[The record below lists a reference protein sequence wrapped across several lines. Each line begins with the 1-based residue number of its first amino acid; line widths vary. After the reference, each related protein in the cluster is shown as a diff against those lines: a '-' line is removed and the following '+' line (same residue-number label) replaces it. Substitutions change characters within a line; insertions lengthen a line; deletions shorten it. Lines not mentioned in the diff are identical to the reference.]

1 MYYVVAGSSVSYV
14 RTCSTYVHSSR
25 ARAKRKIEKA
35 PTFERGCATCSRSK
49 RRVISHQP
57 HSLITRS
64 SDLRIISAYRYHVVS
79 TMGTGAASSSSG
91 ALGLALFAAVTSLSV
106 FYKRR
111 QEEARQGNMNV
122 LREQFKRGS
131 ICYSDFPPV
140 VKDVLERCKLAYLA
154 TVDREDDSSHLS
166 LMRFTY
172 LPEDGV
178 IVMSTNMK
186 TKKFSM
192 LQKQTGV
199 ALLVNDFDQFDDRK
213 CTGAAITL
221 NGRCYIVEP
230 GPEAERF
237 RQAHLRAN
245 PRYPQFIVGEDIAI
259 LAVEVQKARICDI
272 HDRVTKWSVG
282 EGLTPP
288 AS

>member
-1 MYYVVAGSSVSYV
+1 
-14 RTCSTYVHSSR
+14 
-25 ARAKRKIEKA
+25 
-35 PTFERGCATCSRSK
+35 
-49 RRVISHQP
+49 
-57 HSLITRS
+57 
-64 SDLRIISAYRYHVVS
+64 
-79 TMGTGAASSSSG
+79 MGTGVASSSSE

-106 FYKRR
+106 FYAQRKRR
-111 QEEARQGNMNV
+111 QEEARQGNINV
-122 LREQFKRGS
+122 LREQFKKGLRPP
-131 ICYSDFPPV
+131 FPPV

-154 TVDREDDSSHLS
+154 TVDRENDTSHLS

-172 LPEDGV
+172 LAEDGV

-199 ALLVNDFDQFDDRK
+199 ALLVTDFDQFDDRK

-230 GPEAERF
+230 GPDAERF

-245 PRYPQFIVGEDIAI
+245 PRYPQFIVGEDIAM
-259 LAVEVQKARICDI
+259 LAVEVQNARICDI
-272 HDRVTKWSVG
+272 HDRVTKWSVS
-282 EGLTPP
+282 EGLSPP

>member
-1 MYYVVAGSSVSYV
+1 MGAGV
-14 RTCSTYVHSSR
+14 
-25 ARAKRKIEKA
+25 
-35 PTFERGCATCSRSK
+35 
-49 RRVISHQP
+49 
-57 HSLITRS
+57 
-64 SDLRIISAYRYHVVS
+64 
-79 TMGTGAASSSSG
+79 ASSSSE

-106 FYKRR
+106 FYAQRKRR
-111 QEEARQGNMNV
+111 QEEARQGNINV
-122 LREQFKRGS
+122 LREQFKKGLRPP
-131 ICYSDFPPV
+131 FPPV

-154 TVDREDDSSHLS
+154 TVDRENDTSHLS

-172 LPEDGV
+172 LAEDGV

-199 ALLVNDFDQFDDRK
+199 ALLVTDFDQFDDRK

-237 RQAHLRAN
+237 RQAHRE
-245 PRYPQFIVGEDIAI
+245 QTQDIPSLL
-259 LAVEVQKARICDI
+259 LAR
-272 HDRVTKWSVG
+272 T
-282 EGLTPP
+282 LPF
-288 AS
+288 

>member
-1 MYYVVAGSSVSYV
+1 MGAGV
-14 RTCSTYVHSSR
+14 
-25 ARAKRKIEKA
+25 
-35 PTFERGCATCSRSK
+35 
-49 RRVISHQP
+49 
-57 HSLITRS
+57 
-64 SDLRIISAYRYHVVS
+64 
-79 TMGTGAASSSSG
+79 ASSSSE

-106 FYKRR
+106 FYAQRKRR
-111 QEEARQGNMNV
+111 QEEARQGNINV
-122 LREQFKRGS
+122 LREQS
-131 ICYSDFPPV
+131 ICAPPFPPV

-154 TVDREDDSSHLS
+154 TVDRENDTSHLS

-186 TKKFSM
+186 TKKFKM
-192 LQKQTGV
+192 LQKQIGV

-237 RQAHLRAN
+237 RQAHRE
-245 PRYPQFIVGEDIAI
+245 QTQDIPSLL
-259 LAVEVQKARICDI
+259 LAR
-272 HDRVTKWSVG
+272 T
-282 EGLTPP
+282 LPF
-288 AS
+288 